1 MRFWQWWWWWGA
13 VGGSLL
19 TNHHTLVTC
28 GASHKRVSKSFR
40 TPCIEK
46 CGRQE
51 KTDLGLFL
59 WLLLMGLRPDLRLLG
74 CAALP
79 AAWQSPLGAH
89 WGPGSSAK
97 TNSWTCFSQLLPD
110 AFWAVRGAAAPLLRS
125 SWGLTAM
132 DAHQDGPGLL
142 DASPFAG

>member
-1 MRFWQWWWWWGA
+1 M
-13 VGGSLL
+13 GGSLL

-46 CGRQE
+46 CGKQE